1 MLQAKLSSKF
11 QLSIPKALRDELDL
25 QAGQRF
31 TLVARGSIIEM
42 IPSRPVKGARGML
55 SSSAPPDSSAYRDRE
70 ERNAG

>member
-11 QLSIPKALRDELDL
+11 QLSIPKALREELDL

-55 SSSAPPDSSAYRDRE
+55 SSTAPANSSAYRDRK
-70 ERNAG
+70 ERSAG